1 MSADFPRR
9 GVKAKTIKQVLSKKL
24 LDWLESIEDD
34 DVRELAARNTI
45 VTGGCIAS
53 MLLGEK
59 VNDYDL
65 YFRNRKT
72 AIAVAKYY
80 TKRFEVK
87 NKHGI
92 PCSIYVDENSEDR
105 ISVVIKSAGVAS
117 EDGSEKKYEYFEGRP
132 SQEAGEY
139 VADIMGDPDAQTEDE
154 IAEIAQGIEDG
165 AKYRPVFMSS
175 NAITLSHK
183 IQIVLRFYGEPD
195 ELHENYDYV
204 HCMNYWDSAKGLV
217 LRSSSLEALLSRELR
232 YVGSKYPICSL
243 IRMRK
248 FIARGWTINAGQ
260 VLKMAMQVAQLDLE
274 NPDVLQ
280 EQLTGVDVAYFIEL
294 IGKVKEKDPEKVN
307 AAYLTEVIDRMF

>member
-1 MSADFPRR
+1 MNAYSVTR
-9 GVKAKTIKQVLSKKL
+9 GKKPKTISAIIRKKVD
-24 LDWLESIEDD
+24 DWVDSIEDD
-34 DVRELAARNTI
+34 AVKELVKCNTI

-53 MLLGEK
+53 MLLGEP
-59 VNDYDL
+59 VNDYDV
-65 YFRNRKT
+65 YFRNRET

-92 PCSIYVDENSEDR
+92 DCAIYVDETKDDR
-105 ISVVIKSAGVAS
+105 VSVVIQSSGVAS
-117 EDGSEKKYEYFEGRP
+117 EDGTEKEYKYFEGRP
-132 SQEAGEY
+132 SDEAGEY
-139 VADIMGDPDAQTEDE
+139 VAGVMGDPDAQTEDE
-154 IAEIAQGIEDG
+154 MAEVAQGIESG
-165 AKYRPVFMSS
+165 PKYRPVFMSS

-195 ELHENYDYV
+195 DLHENYDYV
-204 HCMNYWDSAKGLV
+204 HCMNYWDAKGGLV
-217 LRSSSLEALLSRELR
+217 LRQKSLEALLSRELR

-260 VLKMAMQVAQLDLE
+260 VLKMAMQVGQLDLE

-307 AAYLTEVIDRMF
+307 AAYLTEVIDRVF